1 MRPSRLLIPSKTS
14 RSRKK
19 GKPIHIPEKRKPK
32 ISQSLV
38 QIITATT
45 IKVLRFLK
53 MIIKETNQG
62 HFHKRIYKLRK

>member
-1 MRPSRLLIPSKTS
+1 MRPSSLLIPSKTS

-32 ISQSLV
+32 ILQSLI
-38 QIITATT
+38 QIITATV

-53 MIIKETNQG
+53 MIIKETNLE
-62 HFHKRIYKLRK
+62 HFHKRICKLRK

>member
-19 GKPIHIPEKRKPK
+19 GKPIHISEKPRPK
-32 ISQSLV
+32 ILQSLV
-38 QIITATT
+38 QIITATA
-45 IKVLRFLK
+45 IKVLKFLK

-62 HFHKRIYKLRK
+62 HFHKRICKLRK